1 MMTRTGCI
9 CMIVIMALAAFGILF
24 GRVRGKDFSTPL
36 RSARND
42 RRANAGAVL
51 PTVIGEPVIF
61 RAGELRFVTC
71 KSSMEVGRQQ
81 AEALGFDPRMKTE
94 RAQARQ
100 YWEKELAYRLAD
112 LLLEQGGIRFHLDGS
127 IYRAELK
134 AVLPERTDCH
144 ASVRAGSQ

>member
-1 MMTRTGCI
+1 MTRTGCI
-9 CMIVIMALAAFGILF
+9 CMIAVMALAAFGILF
-24 GRVRGKDFSTPL
+24 GRVRGKDSGLP
-36 RSARND
+36 RAACSPRND
-42 RRANAGAVL
+42 AGAQL

-94 RAQARQ
+94 REQARR

-112 LLLEQGGIRFHLDGS
+112 LLLEQGGIHFQLDGS
-127 IYRAELK
+127 IYRAEIK
-134 AVLPERTDCH
+134 AVLPE
-144 ASVRAGSQ
+144 GSGT

>member
-1 MMTRTGCI
+1 MTRTGCI
-9 CMIVIMALAAFGILF
+9 CMIAVMALAAFGILF
-24 GRVRGKDFSTPL
+24 GRVRGKDKPL
-36 RSARND
+36 RPSGTSPCRGD
-42 RRANAGAVL
+42 REL

-81 AEALGFDPRMKTE
+81 AEALGFDPRQKTE
-94 RAQARQ
+94 REKARQ

-112 LLLEQGGIRFHLDGS
+112 LLLEQGGIRFQLDGS

-134 AVLPERTDCH
+134 AVLQE
-144 ASVRAGSQ
+144 GSGT

>member
-51 PTVIGEPVIF
+51 PTVTGEPVIF

-71 KSSMEVGRQQ
+71 KSSMD
-81 AEALGFDPRMKTE
+81 LDGFIDEWGLDMKTKE
-94 RAQARQ
+94 GRD
-100 YWEKELAYRLAD
+100 EVNKLSKKELAYLLAEQ
-112 LLLEQGGIRFHLDGS
+112 LLGSGAIRFSMGGHTR
-127 IYRAELK
+127 YAELR
-134 AVLPERTDCH
+134 AVLQEEG
-144 ASVRAGSQ
+144 AGHGT

>member
-1 MMTRTGCI
+1 M
-9 CMIVIMALAAFGILF
+9 V
-24 GRVRGKDFSTPL
+24 DFSTSL

-71 KSSMEVGRQQ
+71 KSSMEVGREQ
-81 AEALGFDPRMKTE
+81 AEALGFDPRRETE
-94 RAQARQ
+94 RAQARR

-112 LLLEQGGIRFHLDGS
+112 LLLEQGGIRFQLDGS

-134 AVLPERTDCH
+134 AVLPE
-144 ASVRAGSQ
+144 GSGT